1 MTRTPCRGSPAEPR
15 RVAAG
20 AEPPRC
26 HSEAETI
33 PKRRDARRPGQ
44 SASAS
49 PSRWRSGRRPPPR
62 AATPWRPAQTC
73 HTRRGP
79 PPGLE
84 PRRLSP
90 RPALGPSPDPLAL
103 SRPEPRPG
111 SGTPAAW
118 DPVRPQDLRLALG
131 PSSRTQN
138 PVRPGTPARPGPA
151 ARRLTSGRRLGSARS
166 LPEAPWPSQAERSSR
181 QSRGHRNNGAPGRG
195 RLAAAAARHPLW
207 LGIRLPLR
215 AEQRPAESAAGLGDG
230 AGALTPPAQLRPAPG
245 GARRSGPAPR
255 PMGRAPRGGGGA
267 GETKGGGAGPRRGGA
282 AGSLRGRSGEE
293 LAPRPNQVRPGKA
306 GLSDRLE
313 FAQQDVFKPG
323 TQIDRIGP
331 LCRKRN

>member
-1 MTRTPCRGSPAEPR
+1 MRQRPHPQGDQDPVQGFTRGATQSRSRRGAPSVPLRGRDNTQAPGR
-15 RVAAG
+15 STARSVRVRVRVPVPLAL
-20 AEPPRC
+20 
-26 HSEAETI
+26 
-33 PKRRDARRPGQ
+33 
-44 SASAS
+44 
-49 PSRWRSGRRPPPR
+49 R
-62 AATPWRPAQTC
+62 AAATTSGSDPVASSSTC

-90 RPALGPSPDPLAL
+90 RRALGPSPDPLAL

-138 PVRPGTPARPGPA
+138 PVRPGTPARPGPE

-255 PMGRAPRGGGGA
+255 PMGRAPRRGGGA
-267 GETKGGGAGPRRGGA
+267 WRNKGRWGGA
-282 AGSLRGRSGEE
+282 APGRGRGV
-293 LAPRPNQVRPGKA
+293 PPGAERRGA
-306 GLSDRLE
+306 GSA
-313 FAQQDVFKPG
+313 AQPG
-323 TQIDRIGP
+323 PTREGRAQ
-331 LCRKRN
+331 

>member
-1 MTRTPCRGSPAEPR
+1 MGQSPPTHKVARTPQVHVHEEPPWVTLKHSVNRGPILRVTRTPCRGSPAEPR

-33 PKRRDARRPGQ
+33 PKRRDARRP
-44 SASAS
+44 
-49 PSRWRSGRRPPPR
+49 
-62 AATPWRPAQTC
+62 
-73 HTRRGP
+73 
-79 PPGLE
+79 
-84 PRRLSP
+84 
-90 RPALGPSPDPLAL
+90 AL

-138 PVRPGTPARPGPA
+138 PVRPGTPARPGPE

-267 GETKGGGAGPRRGGA
+267 WRNKGRWGGA
-282 AGSLRGRSGEE
+282 APGRGRGV
-293 LAPRPNQVRPGKA
+293 PPGAERRGA
-306 GLSDRLE
+306 GSA
-313 FAQQDVFKPG
+313 AQPG
-323 TQIDRIGP
+323 PTREGRAQ
-331 LCRKRN
+331 

>member
-1 MTRTPCRGSPAEPR
+1 MGVGGKIEPCSQDSGPILRVTRTPCRGSPAEPR

-49 PSRWRSGRRPPPR
+49 ASPSRWRSGRRPPPR
-62 AATPWRPAQTC
+62 AATPWRPAQPVTPD
-73 HTRRGP
+73 GD
-79 PPGLE
+79 
-84 PRRLSP
+84 P
-90 RPALGPSPDPLAL
+90 RPAWN
-103 SRPEPRPG
+103 
-111 SGTPAAW
+111 PAAF
-118 DPVRPQDLRLALG
+118 RPQDLRLALG

-138 PVRPGTPARPGPA
+138 PVRPGTPARPGPE

-267 GETKGGGAGPRRGGA
+267 WRNKGRWGGA
-282 AGSLRGRSGEE
+282 APGRGRGV
-293 LAPRPNQVRPGKA
+293 PPGAERRGA
-306 GLSDRLE
+306 GSA
-313 FAQQDVFKPG
+313 AQPG
-323 TQIDRIGP
+323 PTREGRAQ
-331 LCRKRN
+331 

>member
-44 SASAS
+44 SASASAS

-230 AGALTPPAQLRPAPG
+230 AGALTPPARLRPAPG

-255 PMGRAPRGGGGA
+255 PMGRASRGGGGA
-267 GETKGGGAGPRRGGA
+267 WRNKGRWGGA
-282 AGSLRGRSGEE
+282 APGRGRGV
-293 LAPRPNQVRPGKA
+293 PPGAERRGA
-306 GLSDRLE
+306 GSA
-313 FAQQDVFKPG
+313 AQPG
-323 TQIDRIGP
+323 RTREGRAQ
-331 LCRKRN
+331 